1 MNTCHR
7 ALAALGQ
14 TSPLKQDADA
24 SAAVATEAAAAAAAA
39 QSHEAVVQRKYL
51 PHHFAAQ
58 PVVGDTTAVAQGSSG
73 GGGGSG
79 GADEKCPGEG
89 GMAGMQGELIVV
101 ASLIDKMPNLAG
113 IARTCEVL
121 CLSTPPLSSLSP
133 SIPPSPLCLFSPSLS
148 LL

>member
-24 SAAVATEAAAAAAAA
+24 SAAAATEAAAAAA
-39 QSHEAVVQRKYL
+39 HEAVVQRKYL
-51 PHHFAAQ
+51 PHHLAAQ
-58 PVVGDTTAVAQGSSG
+58 PVVGDTTAVAPGSSG
-73 GGGGSG
+73 GGGVGN

-89 GMAGMQGELIVV
+89 GMQGMQGELIVV

-121 CLSTPPLSSLSP
+121 SL
-133 SIPPSPLCLFSPSLS
+133 SIPPSPLCLSLSLPLLSVSLSPSLS

>member
-14 TSPLKQDADA
+14 TSRTSPLNQDADA
-24 SAAVATEAAAAAAAA
+24 SAAAATAAAA
-39 QSHEAVVQRKYL
+39 QSHETVVQRKYL
-51 PHHFAAQ
+51 PHHLAAQ
-58 PVVGDTTAVAQGSSG
+58 PIVGDTTAVAQASSGG

-79 GADEKCPGEG
+79 GDEKGPREG
-89 GMAGMQGELIVV
+89 GMQGELIVV

-121 CLSTPPLSSLSP
+121 MCS
-133 SIPPSPLCLFSPSLS
+133 
-148 LL
+148 